1 MTPEDPQRTLDA
13 WASMHTLGRTGL
25 PTEVASVVAFP
36 LSGEASFV
44 TGATWVVD
52 GGLLASY

>member
-1 MTPEDPQRTLDA
+1 
-13 WASMHTLGRTGL
+13 MHALKRIGR
-25 PTEVASVVAFP
+25 PDEVASVVAFL
-36 LSGEASFV
+36 LSDGASFV